1 MWSPYAYSDIGIT
14 LRALLV
20 APRLALSP
28 DSFGMHPNVAM
39 NAKLSWPETP
49 FLPVNDLVHVF
60 QDVSLSQARDEMEN
74 WFV

>member
-1 MWSPYAYSDIGIT
+1 
-14 LRALLV
+14 V

-49 FLPVNDLVHVF
+49 FLPVNDLVHVS
-60 QDVSLSQARDEMEN
+60 QDVNISQARDEMEN
-74 WFV
+74 WFVYEHPDVRVLAPTDP